1 MTCRV
6 HYSLKIGSWTAQI
19 SLIMDPI
26 FYYNSLQIWT
36 KTHAVPLHDTQ
47 PMQHLSS
54 WQHLEYIECMFIW
67 GDIEGSYKILGQCRI
82 HYGMKK
88 ATNIQ
93 HFAGSNFFLWFT
105 WTVYT
110 VCLSLRLI
118 GYLYCATSFK
128 SSGLISLGANKIFYW
143 VLGES
148 TIPQFQ
154 INFFQRLKIW
164 QIHFEWDSWDF
175 CGDSHIGAFSYGCS
189 DLFNSDSILK
199 GQISELS
206 STFHHQRPHIGY
218 PNTIHHAVYEGY
230 IVPYDDKYEWTVA
243 FWCHS
248 CKHLPYQSQQSN
260 RRYNLI
266 LPSNCTDLTVSSTMV
281 TFLWPKP
288 FLRKKLSRYFC
299 R

>member
-154 INFFQRLKIW
+154 ITFFSDWKYDRYTLNG
-164 QIHFEWDSWDF
+164 IHEIFVETVTLALSPMVVLTY
-175 CGDSHIGAFSYGCS
+175 SILTAFSRVKSQNCPQHSTTKGHIQVILTPSIMLYMKVTLSLMMTNMSELLPFDVILASISPTNPSKAIGGITLYYQATAQISQSVQQWSLSS
-189 DLFNSDSILK
+189 DLNHFSGKN
-199 GQISELS
+199 
-206 STFHHQRPHIGY
+206 
-218 PNTIHHAVYEGY
+218 
-230 IVPYDDKYEWTVA
+230 
-243 FWCHS
+243 
-248 CKHLPYQSQQSN
+248 
-260 RRYNLI
+260 
-266 LPSNCTDLTVSSTMV
+266 
-281 TFLWPKP
+281 
-288 FLRKKLSRYFC
+288 
-299 R
+299 